1 MPEKYVFPTK
11 GNLLALNKSVK
22 LAKLGYD
29 LMDRKRNIL
38 IREMLSLL
46 DKVKEIRDEI
56 TNTYRKAYL
65 ALQEANITLGVVNDI
80 AKAIPIDDGVHITYR
95 SVMGV
100 EIPKVIYESKEV
112 KIRYGIGSTN
122 TKFDYAYKNFIK
134 VRDLTLIL
142 AEVDNSLYKLANAI
156 RKARKRANALKN
168 IVIPDYEVKIKY
180 IGETLEERER
190 ETFTRSKI
198 IKTKYDKQ
206 KLRTEK

>member
-1 MPEKYVFPTK
+1 MPDKYIFPTK

-38 IREMLSLL
+38 IREMMSLL
-46 DKVKEIRDEI
+46 GKVKDIRDEI
-56 TNTYRKAYL
+56 TETYKKAYF

-80 AKAIPIDDGVHITYR
+80 AKAIPQDDGLDITYR

-100 EIPKVIYESKEV
+100 EIPKILYEKQDV
-112 KIRYGIGSTN
+112 KIRYGISSTN
-122 TKFDYAYKNFIK
+122 TKFDYAYKNFLK
-134 VRDLTLIL
+134 VRDLTILL

-168 IVIPDYEVKIKY
+168 IVIPDYQENIKF
-180 IGETLEERER
+180 ISETLEERER
-190 ETFTRSKI
+190 EEFTRRKI
-198 IKTKYDKQ
+198 IKESLERNK
-206 KLRTEK
+206 